1 MPGAQNK
8 YRKLLKNRGISTPFA
23 KFADSMND
31 STDYKSGFVTIMGK
45 PNVGKSTLMNTLTGE
60 RLSIATNRAQTTRHR
75 IFGIITQ
82 DNYQIVYS
90 DTPGT
95 LEPGYRLQE
104 RMMGFVKKSLED
116 ADIILYM
123 VELGEKN
130 DHNVWLD
137 IARKS
142 EIPLLFVINKID
154 LGKGSQVMDKANY
167 WKDEL
172 SWVEPILV
180 SATTGEG
187 VSELQDRIVELLP
200 VHPPYFPEDE
210 LTDKSERFITA
221 EIIREKIFLLYKQ
234 EIPYSSEVVVTA
246 FKEDEKIIRIMAE
259 IYVERNSQKGII
271 IGKKG
276 EAIKN
281 LGIAARKEMEDFFQ
295 KQIHLETRVKVE
307 KDWRKD
313 DIKLKKFGY

>member
-1 MPGAQNK
+1 M
-8 YRKLLKNRGISTPFA
+8 
-23 KFADSMND
+23 D
-31 STDYKSGFVTIMGK
+31 KSNNFKAGFVTIMGH
-45 PNVGKSTLMNTLTGE
+45 PNVGKSTLMNSLTGE
-60 RLSIATNRAQTTRHR
+60 RLSITTNRAQTTRHR
-75 IFGIITQ
+75 IFGILTK

-95 LEPGYRLQE
+95 IEPGYRLQE

-116 ADIILYM
+116 ADIILYI

-130 DHNVWLD
+130 DNNEWLEL
-137 IARKS
+137 ARKS
-142 EIPLLFVINKID
+142 GIPVLFIMNKID
-154 LGKGSQVMDKANY
+154 LGKGSQVEDKMNY
-167 WKDEL
+167 WRDEL
-172 SWVEPILV
+172 KWADPIPV

-187 VSELQDRIVELLP
+187 VAELQEKIVQLLP

-246 FKEDEKIIRIMAE
+246 FKEDESIIRIMAE

-276 EAIKN
+276 EAIKS
-281 LGIAARKEMEDFFQ
+281 LGIAARKDLEDFFQ
-295 KQIHLETRVKVE
+295 KHIHLETMVKVE
-307 KDWRKD
+307 KDWRKND
-313 DIKLKKFGY
+313 FKLKKFGY